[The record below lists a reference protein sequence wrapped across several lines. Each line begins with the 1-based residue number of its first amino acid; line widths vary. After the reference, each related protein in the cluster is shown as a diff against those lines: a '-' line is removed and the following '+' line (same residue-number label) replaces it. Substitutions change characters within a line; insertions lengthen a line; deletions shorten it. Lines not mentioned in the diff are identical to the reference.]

1 MTGCRLTLS
10 FVLPRLEI
18 RALSIQR
25 SRLQYAASLGAAPF
39 QLTRLHLDLDVTWH
53 EPGSRQKPSLGPGLP
68 QLLSSQCL
76 PHLRFLR
83 LSCEELPLLD
93 RSFVDNLQA
102 VQIDFRSFGKMHL
115 SESAVWQISPSST
128 PILYSCPCPVHGWY
142 TWLATMPVRYLRIRA
157 EGRNALTGLS
167 LFTSLEAISIKI
179 DSAEVL
185 PQDLFEQPITSCKNE
200 IGALLQRHNVDLFT
214 YGDEDED
221 FVNSGFMEYLR
232 RNRA

>member
-1 MTGCRLTLS
+1 
-10 FVLPRLEI
+10 
-18 RALSIQR
+18 
-25 SRLQYAASLGAAPF
+25 
-39 QLTRLHLDLDVTWH
+39 
-53 EPGSRQKPSLGPGLP
+53 
-68 QLLSSQCL
+68 
-76 PHLRFLR
+76 
-83 LSCEELPLLD
+83 
-93 RSFVDNLQA
+93 
-102 VQIDFRSFGKMHL
+102 MHL